1 MTPEIAIERVR
12 SFLHWCGDKFESLE
26 GQHGAIADPLGWRRG
41 GEYWI
46 PSTSWHQIFDN
57 DEDAALIAAQ
67 ALRDHGLLR
76 TQAGPSLQCNVKIRK
91 EVRRCYCVS
100 EKILTWQ
107 PPSRGSNGSTPA
119 QNGLPYGQVNALPV
133 LISLPPPPA
142 FPENFN
148 ELPPGERQN
157 HLLASAMYLQTHL
170 LSLSLRLAPADAKA
184 IAQLASVAQ
193 GIVSTSVKL
202 EQIKAERQD
211 NGERSERIA
220 DIIRQITETCGE
232 RDKEDARLA
241 REKGYCDDSL
251 SDRLAAEIY
260 REKNASWNRKPDWPP
275 A

>member
-107 PPSRGSNGSTPA
+107 PPSRGSNGSNPA
-119 QNGLPYGQVNALPV
+119 QNGLPYGQDNALPIA
-133 LISLPPPPA
+133 ISLPPPPT

-148 ELPPGERQN
+148 ELTPSERQD
-157 HLLASAMYLQTHL
+157 HLLAAGMYLQAHL
-170 LSLSLRLAPADAKA
+170 LNLSVKLAPEDAKG
-184 IAQLASVAQ
+184 IAQLAAVAQ
-193 GIVSTSVKL
+193 AVVGNSIKL
-202 EQIKAERQD
+202 DQINVEREDSKKKQ
-211 NGERSERIA
+211 ERV
-220 DIIRQITETCGE
+220 
-232 RDKEDARLA
+232 
-241 REKGYCDDSL
+241 
-251 SDRLAAEIY
+251 AEIIAAIKG
-260 REKNASWNRKPDWPP
+260 RMDELGLA
-275 A
+275 